1 MAATAAKARPEG
13 LRPRLGGLWL
23 SFPAHLEVAVAR
35 AVVIAR
41 QGGVE
46 YELARVK
53 AFRSRRLGRSSP
65 RQGADIG
72 ADQVKQSRLM
82 TT

>member
-1 MAATAAKARPEG
+1 MIFGYGCQNG
-13 LRPRLGGLWL
+13 LALLGG
-23 SFPAHLEVAVAR
+23 VAN
-35 AVVIAR
+35 
-41 QGGVE
+41 
-46 YELARVK
+46 LARRVV
-53 AFRSRRLGRSSP
+53 ALAMAWVPQINGRLARSSP